1 MFTSPEGLCTD
12 TRQTIMHYKILKYII
27 YTRKKVKKP
36 SKFPFKIPTMNK
48 MLKPTKLSLDQEILL
63 CIVTIFAFVFV
74 ENPCD

>member
-1 MFTSPEGLCTD
+1 
-12 TRQTIMHYKILKYII
+12 MHYKILKYIYII

-36 SKFPFKIPTMNK
+36 SNFPFKIPTMNK

>member
-1 MFTSPEGLCTD
+1 
-12 TRQTIMHYKILKYII
+12 MHHKILKYII

-36 SKFPFKIPTMNK
+36 SNFPFKIPTMNK
-48 MLKPTKLSLDQEILL
+48 MLKPTILSLDQEILL

>member
-12 TRQTIMHYKILKYII
+12 TRQAIMHYKILKYII

-48 MLKPTKLSLDQEILL
+48 MLKPTKLSLEQEILL

>member
-1 MFTSPEGLCTD
+1 
-12 TRQTIMHYKILKYII
+12 MHYKILKYII
-27 YTRKKVKKP
+27 YTRKKVKKR

-63 CIVTIFAFVFV
+63 CIVTIFAFIFV